1 MSYRPTP
8 LSIALLSMCLF
19 LTGCTSIIN
28 DGGERPEGMSM
39 EYEFLGVPGNVFCGS
54 FQEGA
59 LIIRN
64 EQDINEVLDSC
75 SDGPAELADTLLSA
89 LEGLHER
96 ETLVFIS
103 VARGGCVQGHD
114 LPMVALDGDTLRP
127 WLLKDNSAYGRAN
140 PACPADLGE
149 ALELLAVWDIED
161 ASTVELTV
169 GIWNSDLPG
178 SPYEDH
184 QLSPQ

>member
-1 MSYRPTP
+1 MSYRPLP
-8 LSIALLSMCLF
+8 LSFTLLSMCLF
-19 LTGCTSIIN
+19 LAGCPAIFN
-28 DGGERPEGMSM
+28 HGGERPEGMSM
-39 EYEFLGVPGNVFCGS
+39 DYEFLGVPSHVFCGS

-64 EQDINEVLDSC
+64 EQDINEVLNSC
-75 SDGPAELADTLLSA
+75 SDGAEELENTLLSA
-89 LEGLHER
+89 LEGLDESA
-96 ETLVFIS
+96 TLVFVS

-114 LPMVALDGDTLRP
+114 LPMVALDGDVLRP
-127 WLLKDNSAYGRAN
+127 WLLKDSSAYGREN

-161 ASTVELTV
+161 ATTIELTV

-178 SPYEDH
+178 SPYEEH